1 MKLMEEY
8 RNKLKTAEQAVSG
21 IQPGDTVDY
30 VGMSGAPV
38 ELDRAIAARAGE
50 LNNVTVRVGSFP
62 GITELY
68 KKDPEGKSFRFHNLH
83 LVAGDRK
90 LYEKGFCDYIPNIY
104 SERPLLYDR
113 YLDTD
118 YLMVR
123 TAPMDARGYFNYGLC
138 NSDTDGIMKRAKKI
152 VVEVNENMPY
162 CYGGYNESVHISR
175 VHTIVESGNSPAF
188 TISETEPSETDQKI
202 ASLLI
207 NEIHDGSCIQLGIGS
222 LPNAV
227 GKLLVSSDL
236 KDLGVHTEMMA
247 DAYVDL
253 FEAGKITG
261 LMKNTDPGK
270 MVYTFALGT
279 KRLYDFLH
287 HNAACASFPVR
298 YVNSVNA
305 ISANDRMISINNALE
320 VDLFGQ
326 VSSESHGGKQIS
338 GTGGQW
344 DYHYGSFYSKE
355 GKSFICLHS
364 THRDKDG
371 TLRSRIVP
379 SFSEGTVVTI
389 PRSQVFNIATE
400 YGIVNL
406 KGKSVRE
413 RAEALISIA
422 HPDFRDSLVKEGDRI
437 GIWRR

>member
-1 MKLMEEY
+1 MEEY
-8 RNKLKTAEQAVSG
+8 RNKLRTAEQVASE
-21 IQPGDTVDY
+21 IISGDTVDY
-30 VGMSGAPV
+30 VGMSGTPV
-38 ELDRAIAARAGE
+38 ELDRAIASRAGE

-68 KKDPEGKSFRFHNLH
+68 RQDPRGESFRFHNLH

-90 LYEKGFCDYIPNIY
+90 LYEEGFCDFIPNIY
-104 SERPLLYDR
+104 SERPILFDR

-118 YLMVR
+118 YLMIR
-123 TAPMDARGYFNYGLC
+123 TAPMDSRGFFNYGLC
-138 NSDTDGIMKRAKKI
+138 NSDTDGIMNRAKKI
-152 VVEVNENMPY
+152 AVEINENIPY

-175 VHTIVESGNSPAF
+175 VDRIVESGNSPAF
-188 TISETEPSETDQKI
+188 TINEADPSDIDQKI
-202 ASLLI
+202 AGNLI
-207 NEIHDGSCIQLGIGS
+207 NEIRDGSCIQLGIGA

-253 FEAGKITG
+253 YESGKITG
-261 LMKNTDPGK
+261 RMKKNEPGK

-279 KRLYDFLH
+279 KRLYEFLH

-298 YVNSVNA
+298 YVNSIKA
-305 ISANDRMISINNALE
+305 IAANDRMISINNALE

-326 VSSESHGGKQIS
+326 VSSESHAGKQIS

-344 DYHYGSFYSKE
+344 DYHYGSFYSNG

-364 THRDKDG
+364 AYTDKKG
-371 TLRSRIVP
+371 ILRSRIVP
-379 SFSEGTVVTI
+379 SFSEGTAVTI

-400 YGIVNL
+400 YGIVDL

-422 HPDFRDSLVKEGDRI
+422 HPDFRDWLVKEGDRV
-437 GIWRR
+437 GIWRK